1 MSSTVAGTEAPA
13 REAPA
18 ADRNQRLRR
27 IGAACAG
34 PALIVAGVLF
44 ALRGFAFHPLL
55 TNDHPDILAFWLP
68 RFSFLGRALSAGHL
82 PLWNPNEMLG
92 YRFAA
97 DPQSGWL
104 YVPPMVLF
112 SALSPGAAIRAL
124 IVLNPMLAGLGL
136 FWFLRKESMSRAVAT
151 LGGLC
156 LSMLMTTSDM
166 AISLPFA
173 GFLAWTTI
181 ALVGASGYRQAD
193 RWSRRL
199 AWLALAA
206 FAWSQVASAH
216 MSHGLVMCSL
226 LIAAY
231 MTATSISAV
240 RRGEVG
246 AWTAA
251 GRTALFLVAMPLA
264 SLAIL
269 IPRLAFIGSSSLHRG
284 YDALGQPVRA
294 AAQIQDRPLATNG
307 VWATWPLALG
317 SAPGAYVGAV
327 MLLAVLFAWRNRARR
342 ALVWAF
348 GGCLLLTWL
357 LMLNAIVTAGW
368 FQTLLLKLPFGDVY
382 LHNPGRMRYLSM
394 IAIPVLGA
402 VGLQGLRDRPM
413 SALHARWFLGGGVAL
428 LLGLPLVAGA
438 KPYRFIL
445 LAVSMLAA
453 VPALF
458 WLAAARKRWAM
469 AAVVSIVAFELL
481 ASAIYSGL
489 YQGGTIYTGLESGA
503 RPNLVPQPLRYPDLP
518 EADFLRPTAL
528 VDIIRGQ
535 PDRYLTY
542 APPAANFAKG
552 YLFAQRPQ
560 DWPGLAMERG
570 TLFGIPDVLGY
581 NPVQLPRY
589 WTYIRATNSNS
600 VFYNA
605 SVIGLPTLQNVRLM
619 GVRYL
624 VVPEGVEAVPQ
635 GRVVASADDYDLV
648 QAYGW
653 EPRVSLVHTWTQV
666 DRPADALAGVLEPSF
681 DPARTAYV
689 EQDPGIAAT
698 PAAAAGSAVLREVAP
713 EDVRI
718 AVDTSAPAL
727 VVVRNS
733 YDAGWS
739 ATVDGQPVP
748 LLATDYLVQGVAVPA
763 GRHEI
768 RLVYRDDDVK
778 RGALAGIM
786 VWFTLLASIPA
797 AMLLERRARRRPDGA
812 RNGVRRD
819 GDGP

>member
-1 MSSTVAGTEAPA
+1 MSSTVAGTQAPP
-13 REAPA
+13 REASA
-18 ADRNQRLRR
+18 AARNQRLRR

-34 PALIVAGVLF
+34 PAIVVAGVLF
-44 ALRGFAFHPLL
+44 TLRGFAFHPLL

-68 RFSFLGRALSAGHL
+68 RFSFLGRELSAGHI

-112 SALSPGAAIRAL
+112 STLSPGAAMRAL
-124 IVLNPMLAGLGL
+124 IVFNPTLAGLGL
-136 FWFLRKESMSRAVAT
+136 FWFLRKESMSRPVAT
-151 LGGLC
+151 IGGLC
-156 LSMLMTTSDM
+156 LGMLMSTSDM
-166 AISLPFA
+166 AIGVPFA

-181 ALVGASGYRQAD
+181 ALVGACGYRQAG

-199 AWLALAA
+199 AWLAFAS

-226 LIAAY
+226 LLTAY
-231 MTATSISAV
+231 LIATSVADV
-240 RRGEVG
+240 RRDEVG

-251 GRTALFLVAMPLA
+251 GRTGLFLVAMPLA

-284 YDALGQPVRA
+284 YDSLGQSVRSA
-294 AAQIQDRPLATNG
+294 AGIQDRPLATNG
-307 VWATWPLALG
+307 VWATWPLAFG

-327 MLLAVLFAWRNRARR
+327 VLLSVLFAWRDRAHR

-348 GGCLLLTWL
+348 GGCLVVTWL
-357 LMLNAIVTAGW
+357 LMLNVIVTAGW
-368 FQTLLLKLPFGDVY
+368 FQTLLLKVPFGDVY

-413 SALHARWFLGGGVAL
+413 TPRHARWVLGGGVAL
-428 LLGLPLVAGA
+428 LLGLPLVLGG

-445 LAVSMLAA
+445 LAVAMLAA

-458 WLAAARKRWAM
+458 WLATARKRWAM
-469 AAVVSIVAFELL
+469 TAVVVVVGIELL
-481 ASAIYSGL
+481 ASAVYSGL
-489 YQGGTIYTGLESGA
+489 YHGGTIYTGLEVGE
-503 RPNLVPQPLRYPDLP
+503 RPNLVPQVLPYPELS
-518 EADFLRPTAL
+518 EADFLRPTEL
-528 VDIIRGQ
+528 VDIIRAQ

-542 APPAANFAKG
+542 APPAASFDKG
-552 YLFAQRPQ
+552 YLFTQRPQ
-560 DWPGLAMERG
+560 DWPALAMERG

-589 WTYIRATNSNS
+589 WTYIRATNSNP

-605 SVIGLPTLQNVRLM
+605 SVIGFPTLQNVRLM

-624 VVPEGVEAVPQ
+624 VVPTGVEAVPE

-648 QAYGW
+648 QVYGW
-653 EPRVSLVHTWTQV
+653 EPRVSLVHTWTLV
-666 DRPADALAGVLEPSF
+666 DRPADALNGVLDPSF
-681 DPARTAYV
+681 DPAQLAYV
-689 EQDPGIAAT
+689 EQDPGIPAT
-698 PAAAAGSAVLREVAP
+698 PQTAPGSAVYRELTP

-718 AVDTSAPAL
+718 TVDTPAPAL

-739 ATVDGQPVP
+739 ATVDGRPAP

-768 RLVYRDDDVK
+768 RLVYRDDAVM
-778 RGALAGIM
+778 RGALAGIV
-786 VWFTLLASIPA
+786 VWFMLLASIPSA
-797 AMLLERRARRRPDGA
+797 LLLERRARRRPDGSPHGA
-812 RNGVRRD
+812 HPD
-819 GDGP
+819 GAGP